1 MTSVLDLGYTLV
13 NTPSTVERERGGE
26 RVGHTHLK
34 TRAHNL
40 TEVGDDSGFVTE
52 VAGECHRYFHWSSL
66 RVV

>member
-1 MTSVLDLGYTLV
+1 MHVKS
-13 NTPSTVERERGGE
+13 E
-26 RVGHTHLK
+26 
-34 TRAHNL
+34 RAHSL